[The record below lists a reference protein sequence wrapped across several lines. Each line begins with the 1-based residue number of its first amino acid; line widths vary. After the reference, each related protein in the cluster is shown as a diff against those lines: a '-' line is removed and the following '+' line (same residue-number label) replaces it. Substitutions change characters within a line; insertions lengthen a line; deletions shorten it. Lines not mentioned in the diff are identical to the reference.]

1 MGGRD
6 SPPPPWTRPIR
17 TRTSS
22 RGSGLAR
29 GSRPTSRPGSSAG
42 PTSATPPWPR
52 CSGTTPSLPAPPR
65 PATSPPAR
73 PRRSCSVTSPW
84 RVAGPPA
91 VVAATAREVDVV
103 AGPHPLRERRRGALG
118 LLPSSPTLPV
128 RSTSSAVLTPSGRG
142 AVACAAIVVA
152 GPPAVVAA
160 AALDAEVVDGPHH
173 LREVV
178 TRRWRPSSSQAL
190 LLVGDCRLLLVVES
204 IVDPTYAA
212 CFLIPACF
220 RRSSPRPIMRSVL
233 SPRRSGITPR
243 TERQRRSRRSSLV
256 TRHSSSIR

>member
-1 MGGRD
+1 MEEEERPSGKGVLSTWPPCASAPGKRSPSVMMHGEGSGRARP
-6 SPPPPWTRPIR
+6 SSTPRTRPSR

-73 PRRSCSVTSPW
+73 PRRSCSLTSPW

-142 AVACAAIVVA
+142 AA
-152 GPPAVVAA
+152 G
-160 AALDAEVVDGPHH
+160 GH
-173 LREVV
+173 
-178 TRRWRPSSSQAL
+178 RR
-190 LLVGDCRLLLVVES
+190 
-204 IVDPTYAA
+204 
-212 CFLIPACF
+212 
-220 RRSSPRPIMRSVL
+220 RRSSCRRCRRRP
-233 SPRRSGITPR
+233 
-243 TERQRRSRRSSLV
+243 
-256 TRHSSSIR
+256 